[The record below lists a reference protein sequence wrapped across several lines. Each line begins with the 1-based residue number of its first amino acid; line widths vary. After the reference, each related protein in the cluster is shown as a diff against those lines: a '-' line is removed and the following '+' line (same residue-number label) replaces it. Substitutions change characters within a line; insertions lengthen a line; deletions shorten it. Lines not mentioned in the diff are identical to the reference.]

1 MTELEGFADAHM
13 HLPEGGRGYPDAGDA
28 SLLLLC
34 SVTRDTWEA
43 VRAFDCPGAVRFYG
57 IHPWNADEW
66 SEETREELLTFLE
79 RDRSAGVGEIGLD
92 GRRGDP
98 EAQAKA
104 FSEQLRI
111 SSEMDRVANV
121 HAVACDKQLLDS
133 LSSMGRD
140 VPRTIVHG
148 FSNESYAVPLTRLGC
163 YLSVNPRVL
172 ARSDRRVER
181 LMSSIPEDRLLLET
195 DFPYVP
201 GWFSGMRDYA
211 SRLAEASGRDPGH
224 LLEVALENARR
235 VVHGRGHD
243 IED

>member
-13 HLPEGGRGYPDAGDA
+13 HLPEGGRWYPDAGDA

-34 SVTRDTWEA
+34 SVTRDTWEG
-43 VRAFDCPGAVRFYG
+43 VRAVEGHRTVRFYG

-66 SEETREELLTFLE
+66 DDGTREELLTFLE
-79 RDRSAGVGEIGLD
+79 ADRSAGIGEIGLD
-92 GRRGDP
+92 GKRGDLLT
-98 EAQAKA
+98 QRTA
-104 FSEQLRI
+104 FEEQMRIASELDRI
-111 SSEMDRVANV
+111 ANV
-121 HAVACDKQLLDS
+121 HAVSCDKQLLDS
-133 LSSMGRD
+133 MTAMDRD

-172 ARSDRRVER
+172 ARSDLRVKR
-181 LMSSIPEDRLLLET
+181 LLSSIPEDRLLLET

-211 SRLAEASGRDPGH
+211 ERLADAVGTDPNH
-224 LLEVALENARR
+224 LLEVTLDNARR
-235 VVHGRGHD
+235 LVDG
-243 IED
+243 